1 MYSYQTSLKN
11 NWSCQGL
18 HHYTKPK
25 EMLTDLHGSKLSK
38 SRVTLAVLD
47 TLYQEV
53 QCVRQGLKMLKMT
66 VQGDEGSSHLKC
78 CTTQKYSFPVQTIVF
93 RNVVLGVKIGSMREK
108 QRFTTY
114 GPREDQHFSIIYK
127 AVSAK
132 SAMTQQ
138 KWWICKRIRN
148 CMLGLCML
156 LLRVI
161 PKCSISFSQSR
172 LQFLEH

>member
-114 GPREDQHFSIIYK
+114 GPREDQHFSII
-127 AVSAK
+127 
-132 SAMTQQ
+132 
-138 KWWICKRIRN
+138 
-148 CMLGLCML
+148 
-156 LLRVI
+156 
-161 PKCSISFSQSR
+161 
-172 LQFLEH
+172 

>member
-38 SRVTLAVLD
+38 SRVTLAVL
-47 TLYQEV
+47 YQEV

-78 CTTQKYSFPVQTIVF
+78 FTTKKYSFPVQTIVF

-138 KWWICKRIRN
+138 K
-148 CMLGLCML
+148 
-156 LLRVI
+156 
-161 PKCSISFSQSR
+161 
-172 LQFLEH
+172 